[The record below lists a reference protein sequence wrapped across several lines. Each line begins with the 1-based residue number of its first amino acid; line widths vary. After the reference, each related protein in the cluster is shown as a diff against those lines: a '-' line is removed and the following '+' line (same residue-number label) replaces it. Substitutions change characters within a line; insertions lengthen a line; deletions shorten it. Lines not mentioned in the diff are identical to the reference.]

1 MMVRQDRQTRR
12 PPPAG
17 GWSVR
22 GAEVSNGCKPFV
34 PGAGM
39 ML

>member
-12 PPPAG
+12 PPLAG

-22 GAEVSNGCKPFV
+22 GAEGSFGQRPNV
-34 PGAGM
+34 PEAAGQ
-39 ML
+39 